1 MDLEDL
7 RVYKKGMEVAE
18 LIWKIV
24 IPWNH
29 FEKDTLGKQ
38 MVRSSD
44 SIAANIS
51 EGFGRYHHK
60 DSKKFYYYSRGSL
73 FETKTWIAKA
83 NKRNLLDDDKHEL
96 LIEELNILGKML
108 NKFIKSVG
116 TNMVNEDEPSY
127 GKDE

>member
-7 RVYKKGMEVAE
+7 RVYQKAMEVAE
-18 LIWKIV
+18 SIWKIV
-24 IPWNH
+24 LPWNH

-38 MVRSSD
+38 IVRSSD

-73 FETKTWIAKA
+73 FETKTWLAKA
-83 NKRNLLDDDKHEL
+83 NKRNLLDDNQHEH
-96 LIEELNILGKML
+96 LIKELTVLGKML
-108 NKFIKSVG
+108 NKFIQSVG
-116 TNMVNEDEPSY
+116 NNMVNEDETSY
-127 GKDE
+127 GKE

>member
-7 RVYKKGMEVAE
+7 RVYQKAMEVAE
-18 LIWKIV
+18 SIWKIV
-24 IPWNH
+24 LPWNH

-38 MVRSSD
+38 IVRSSD

-73 FETKTWIAKA
+73 FETKTWLAKA
-83 NKRNLLDDDKHEL
+83 NKRSLLDDNQHEH
-96 LIEELNILGKML
+96 LIAELTVLGKML
-108 NKFIKSVG
+108 NKFIQSVG
-116 TNMVNEDEPSY
+116 NNMVNEDETSY
-127 GKDE
+127 GKE